1 MSGDRDHAQRRQGR
15 PPDQS
20 FFAGLWKP
28 LGYRSA
34 VLALPGLSVRLD
46 GMDEAWHGAFLQRY
60 GAYARD
66 TTTDRGA
73 FTLTLSAS
81 RGGNAYHVEP
91 PASGVAEYT
100 ALFVEAEP
108 EPTAAGHYRVRACT
122 YDLAA
127 SFSTLGGRGHVIFS
141 KERFDPIDRAVEN
154 ILRVAIAWLAVS
166 QGGLLMHSASI
177 VKDGRGYLFFGQSGA
192 GKSTLSERS
201 TRGQVVSDDLTLIL
215 PDPGGRPEVVGTPFR
230 GTYAGG
236 KPVRGRFP
244 LAAALRL
251 RKAAADEPAA
261 VSELAE
267 RRALPDAVAN
277 LPFVVDQLGTDPE
290 LFERVE
296 RVLRSFP
303 IKELRFRKED
313 DSYWDEIE
321 RSGL

>member
-1 MSGDRDHAQRRQGR
+1 MSGDRDHAQRRHGR

-34 VLALPGLSVRLD
+34 ALVLHGLSIKLD
-46 GMDEAWHGAFLQRY
+46 GMDDTWHGAFLQRY

-81 RGGNAYHVEP
+81 RCASAHYVEP
-91 PASGVAEYT
+91 PPAGVAEYT

-108 EPTAAGHYRVRACT
+108 DQAAGGHYRVRTCT

-127 SFSTLGGRGHVIFS
+127 AFSTSGGRGKAIFS
-141 KERFDPIDRAVEN
+141 KERFDSIDRAVEN
-154 ILRVAIAWLAVS
+154 ILRVTIAWLAVA

-192 GKSTLSERS
+192 GKSTLSEQSR
-201 TRGQVVSDDLTLIL
+201 RGQVISDDLTLIL
-215 PDPGGRPEVVGTPFR
+215 PGTDGRPEVVGTPFR

-236 KPVRGRFP
+236 QPVHGRFP
-244 LAAALRL
+244 LAAAFRL
-251 RKAAADEPAA
+251 RKTASGETVA
-261 VSELAE
+261 VSELAV
-267 RRALPDAVAN
+267 RRAMPDAIAN
-277 LPFVVDQLGTDPE
+277 LPFVVDQLGVDPG
-290 LFERVE
+290 LFEAVE

-303 IKELRFRKED
+303 IRELRFRKED
-313 DSYWDEIE
+313 DSYWDAIE
-321 RSGL
+321 KAGL